1 MLLTGRT
8 PYSTNPPNKDKL
20 KALIA
25 QKNPDFTKEYL
36 IKLSEPCQNF
46 LKKCFTRSVD
56 KRPSAEDLLN
66 DEWIKN
72 QTENRG
78 TLTAENLSEVKT
90 THMREIIQFSK
101 CSKFS
106 KMITSLLLG
115 LRHDSEDLSV
125 LKDLFHK
132 IDVNNDG
139 SISRKEFE
147 NAADELHDS
156 SFFNFKDLNWDD
168 IFKEIDLDGD
178 GRVDFHE
185 FCVAAVDHKK
195 LLSTQNL
202 KYVF

>member
-1 MLLTGRT
+1 M
-8 PYSTNPPNKDKL
+8 K
-20 KALIA
+20 
-25 QKNPDFTKEYL
+25 
-36 IKLSEPCQNF
+36 
-46 LKKCFTRSVD
+46 
-56 KRPSAEDLLN
+56 
-66 DEWIKN
+66 
-72 QTENRG
+72 
-78 TLTAENLSEVKT
+78 
-90 THMREIIQFSK
+90 EIIQFSK

-147 NAADELHDS
+147 KAADELHDS
-156 SFFNFKDLNWDD
+156 SFFNFKDLKWDE

-178 GRVDFHE
+178 GRIDFHE

-202 KYVF
+202 KYVFQTLDMDDSGTIELDEFKGSLPSTFKRCTVSSNQILRAAKVDTPASFNSILVRNGFQSANDC